1 MPRNH
6 GEFSLENYGLIL
18 TQALDLGYKFQTFS
32 EYLAR
37 PQKRVVLLRHD
48 VDVSLEYA
56 MEMADLEDS
65 LKISSTYFV
74 RLHSSFYNLLDHRNL
89 ERLRQLLD
97 RRFEIALHQEVN
109 RFTENIDQAA
119 AILQREKALME
130 ILMGQTVHGVS
141 AHLPKWHTIRG
152 SAALL
157 AATGFNYSPSQET
170 FNRGAVFVSDSNRRW
185 KEYSLQGALG
195 RSDKV
200 LANIH
205 PVWWVDK
212 GADVAALKESLKAGF

>member
-1 MPRNH
+1 MSRND
-6 GEFSLENYGLIL
+6 GEFCLAHYRRIL
-18 TQALDLGYKFQTFS
+18 ARALDLGYSFQTFS
-32 EYLAR
+32 GYLAR

-56 MEMADLEDS
+56 IEMADLEDS

-74 RLHSSFYNLLDHRNL
+74 RLHSSFYNPLEHRNM
-89 ERLRQLLD
+89 ERLQQLLAQG
-97 RRFEIALHQEVN
+97 FEIGLHHEVN
-109 RFTENIDQAA
+109 RFSEDIQKATE
-119 AILQREKALME
+119 LLKKEKALLE

-141 AHLPKWHTIRG
+141 AHLPKWHAIRG

-157 AATGFNYSPSQET
+157 AATGFTYSPGQEI
-170 FNRGAVFVSDSNRRW
+170 FNRDAVFVSDSNRRW
-185 KEYSLQGALG
+185 KEYSLQEALG

-205 PVWWVDK
+205 PVWWVDRVT
-212 GADVAALKESLKAGF
+212 DVAALIESLKTGF